1 MHAPLLD
8 PGGVL
13 DACLSASRAAAFR
26 PLETV
31 GFPLDPTWRDILVS
45 TTILIAGLH
54 HAACILATPG
64 SVQPLAGMHAG
75 SLLTCWRGFRQ
86 VGREPFPV
94 LTHWATTTNFM
105 GLRPI
110 PRLRAYLGAT
120 SAWLGWFD
128 PWAVHVSLS
137 WTVLTRCTT
146 QHLECL
152 QLGEEP
158 QVLRTPCGLL
168 GDNEP
173 GERQDPDTMLV
184 QLDFLGVCFDGFI
197 GA

>member
-45 TTILIAGLH
+45 TTIRIAGLH

-86 VGREPFPV
+86 VGLEPFPV

-105 GLRPI
+105 GLLPF
-110 PRLRAYLGAT
+110 PRFRAYLGAT
-120 SAWLGWFD
+120 SAGF
-128 PWAVHVSLS
+128 
-137 WTVLTRCTT
+137 
-146 QHLECL
+146 
-152 QLGEEP
+152 GF
-158 QVLRTPCGLL
+158 QVLLGRQLRALAPSPCSSTPRTGCIALNYRHRSYRRG
-168 GDNEP
+168 G
-173 GERQDPDTMLV
+173 
-184 QLDFLGVCFDGFI
+184 
-197 GA
+197 GALEFHW

>member
-13 DACLSASRAAAFR
+13 DACLSASRAAAFQ

-86 VGREPFPV
+86 VGLEPFPV

-105 GLRPI
+105 GLLPF
-110 PRLRAYLGAT
+110 PRFRAYLGAT
-120 SAWLGWFD
+120 SAGFGAD
-128 PWAVHVSLS
+128 SASKA
-137 WTVLTRCTT
+137 
-146 QHLECL
+146 
-152 QLGEEP
+152 
-158 QVLRTPCGLL
+158 
-168 GDNEP
+168 
-173 GERQDPDTMLV
+173 RQDGACASHPGFRASLPV
-184 QLDFLGVCFDGFI
+184 RSLNHISGLFANHDGRCVRVPSRDGRHNRRI
-197 GA
+197 DHP

>member
-13 DACLSASRAAAFR
+13 AACLSASRAAAFR

-86 VGREPFPV
+86 VGLEPFPV

-105 GLRPI
+105 GLLPF
-110 PRLRAYLGAT
+110 PRFRAYLGVTFPA
-120 SAWLGWFD
+120 
-128 PWAVHVSLS
+128 PCRAVTVTVPAGVNFTALLRRFMRICFILS
-137 WTVLTRCTT
+137 
-146 QHLECL
+146 
-152 QLGEEP
+152 
-158 QVLRTPCGLL
+158 
-168 GDNEP
+168 
-173 GERQDPDTMLV
+173 
-184 QLDFLGVCFDGFI
+184 
-197 GA
+197 

>member
-45 TTILIAGLH
+45 TTIRIAGLH

-86 VGREPFPV
+86 VGLEPFPV

-105 GLRPI
+105 GLLPF
-110 PRLRAYLGAT
+110 PRFRAYLGAT
-120 SAWLGWFD
+120 SAGLGAPLGTEPRLAF
-128 PWAVHVSLS
+128 PCPRCIGAVHHYSS
-137 WTVLTRCTT
+137 PTPVLTKGRHQFVTT
-146 QHLECL
+146 FTFRWR
-152 QLGEEP
+152 P
-158 QVLRTPCGLL
+158 LRNQQSGQWAEASHSVDL
-168 GDNEP
+168 
-173 GERQDPDTMLV
+173 
-184 QLDFLGVCFDGFI
+184 
-197 GA
+197 